1 MFFRTLKISTDI
13 LTILGEQFLWEE
25 DSGSSSK
32 CDENCS
38 DTELFEE
45 DIKKEIFYDKKRMS
59 TALLDDFRLE
69 KHTNFLL
76 TFTFSL
82 SETEALERLANG
94 FKSDLSEA
102 IHIALSIDD
111 DETKINFLKVNKEF
125 QIFHLKYFNIFHGL
139 SIAL

>member
-1 MFFRTLKISTDI
+1 M
-13 LTILGEQFLWEE
+13 TILGEQFLWEE

-38 DTELFEE
+38 DTEVFEE
-45 DIKKEIFYDKKRMS
+45 DVKKEIFYDKKRMS

-69 KHTNFLL
+69 NHTNFLL

-94 FKSDLSEA
+94 FKADLSEA

-111 DETKINFLKVNKEF
+111 DETKINLLKVNKEF
-125 QIFHLKYFNIFHGL
+125 
-139 SIAL
+139 